1 MSKKRPSVPFDATRR
16 EVLQDAQAAAA
27 YLEECLTDGDTE
39 LFTEAL
45 RHVADARLGGMGALA
60 DQTHLARETLYR
72 TLSKRGNPRLDT
84 LTKVLGAMGLRMTIA
99 ADAGASNP
107 VR

>member
-1 MSKKRPSVPFDATRR
+1 MTKKPPSASFDATRR
-16 EVLQDAQAAAA
+16 EVLQDPKAAAV
-27 YLEECLTDGDTE
+27 YLEECLADGDTE

-84 LTKVLGAMGLRMTIA
+84 LTKVLSAMGLRMTITPEIEA
-99 ADAGASNP
+99 THPAG
-107 VR
+107 